1 MQQRHLNSI
10 GIILFMVFLFAG
22 CKKDTP
28 VIKIEE
34 AIIEEDKTPSSLSF
48 DQVHSLL
55 LPNIRLG
62 DGVPLKLQIS
72 VRWKI
77 DSILQFTQQFSSTD
91 QYNNLIMR
99 PRSLELA
106 SNISNDFESVD
117 SVFYTHRQRY
127 ISEIKDELKDNLG
140 EEGIQIKE
148 IIMAEIM
155 FPETYTKSMEL
166 AGLQQQELERI
177 NQKNISDIAQA
188 EANRKKAEADAKV
201 DIARAEAQARL
212 QKIQAEA
219 ETSRRQSELARAETQ
234 AQVAQLQ
241 TQAEIRRQ
249 KLLAQAEIE
258 NKTELKNLEIQK
270 KSDLNQLEIEKQE
283 QLDRVDYDRQMKFA
297 QLCSDQPLYASY
309 LVNKQLA
316 SKVGIAVLPAGTD
329 ENVFSSVIK
338 NVMPK
343 LNQPTGFTPK

>member
-1 MQQRHLNSI
+1 MRQHHSNSI
-10 GIILFMVFLFAG
+10 GIFLVIVLLFGA
-22 CKKDTP
+22 CKQDTP
-28 VIKIEE
+28 VVKV
-34 AIIEEDKTPSSLSF
+34 DGPPSPLLF
-48 DQVHSLL
+48 DQVHSQL
-55 LPNIRLG
+55 LPNVRLG

-77 DSILQFTQQFSSTD
+77 NDTLQFIQQFSDPS
-91 QYNNLIMR
+91 QYNQLILR

-106 SNISNDFESVD
+106 SNVSSNFESVD
-117 SVFYTHRQRY
+117 SVFYTRRKQY
-127 ISEIKDELKDNLG
+127 IAEIKDELTNGLG

-148 IIMAEIM
+148 IIMADIM
-155 FPETYTKSMEL
+155 FPESYTKSMEL

-188 EANRKKAEADAKV
+188 EANRKKAEADGKV

-241 TQAEIRRQ
+241 AQAEIKRQ
-249 KLLAQAEIE
+249 KLLAQADIE
-258 NKTELKNLEIQK
+258 NKTELKNLEMQK
-270 KSDLNQLEIEKQE
+270 KRDLNRLEIEKQE
-283 QLDRVDYDRQMKFA
+283 QLDRVDYDRQVKFA